1 MEELED
7 KFSNSM
13 RAVTTDLMER
23 QAKEELAE
31 DYLDDEAMSLVV
43 DKEACLMTLSG
54 SHDMHIGKIL
64 KREDEARAT
73 ETKRFQE
80 SLAAFNS
87 QERARNRDRILQIH
101 DFSKNV
107 KEKFADILSVD
118 EEEGYEDDMIL

>member
-1 MEELED
+1 
-7 KFSNSM
+7 
-13 RAVTTDLMER
+13 
-23 QAKEELAE
+23 
-31 DYLDDEAMSLVV
+31 
-43 DKEACLMTLSG
+43 MTLSG

-73 ETKRFQE
+73 ETKKYQE
-80 SLAAFNS
+80 NLTQFNS

-101 DFSKNV
+101 DFAKNV

>member
-1 MEELED
+1 
-7 KFSNSM
+7 M
-13 RAVTTDLMER
+13 RAVTLDLMDR

-31 DYLDDEAMSLVV
+31 DYLDDDAMSLVV

-73 ETKRFQE
+73 ETKKYQDNFSR
-80 SLAAFNS
+80 FNS
-87 QERARNRDRILQIH
+87 EERTRNRDRILQIH
-101 DFSKNV
+101 DFSKGV

-118 EEEGYEDDMIL
+118 EEEGYEDDMLI